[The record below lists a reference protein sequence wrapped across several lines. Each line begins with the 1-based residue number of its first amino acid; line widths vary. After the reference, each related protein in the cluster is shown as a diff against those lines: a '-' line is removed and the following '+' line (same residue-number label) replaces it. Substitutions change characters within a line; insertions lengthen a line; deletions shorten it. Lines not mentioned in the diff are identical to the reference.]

1 MQKVEFIELQLH
13 DLGVEIESK
22 PRTIKIEPDKLNDEC
37 TFGFYVELGFLFKTL
52 AWVSK
57 TLFKNMEIAKATY
70 TVYTIVL
77 MMKITFFAYKIT
89 GSIKVKEDSMETINM
104 VIKIF
109 QLEAEGEYAV
119 EFKKTKVITIYLSA
133 KRLML
138 TVL

>member
-1 MQKVEFIELQLH
+1 
-13 DLGVEIESK
+13 
-22 PRTIKIEPDKLNDEC
+22 
-37 TFGFYVELGFLFKTL
+37 
-52 AWVSK
+52 
-57 TLFKNMEIAKATY
+57 MEIAKATY

-133 KRLML
+133 KILML
-138 TVL
+138 TLL